1 MNIKRAKEEIRNTI
15 EAYLLKNEY
24 GEYEIPVMA
33 QRPIFL
39 IGAPGIGKTQIME
52 QISRECKVGLV
63 SYTITHHTRQSAI
76 GLPFISK
83 KEFDGREMAVT
94 EYTMSEIVASIYE
107 KIQESG
113 LREGILFIDEI
124 NCVSETLAPA
134 MLQFLQCKTFGSHK
148 IPEGW
153 VLVAAGNPPEYNKSV
168 REFDIVTLDR
178 VRKLEIQP
186 DCDTWL
192 KYAAQQNVH
201 QAVISYLSMKK
212 ERFYSVENTVDGKF
226 FVTARGWEDLSRLIQ
241 SYEKLGIEVSAGLA
255 GEFLQKEETA
265 EDFAGFYQLYMK
277 YGEDYEIPAILRGEL
292 DPEVLKQKQH
302 MAAGGGFEER
312 FAVVNLILGTL
323 RETAG
328 EYVRMDQQIE
338 IMYDLLVHLRE
349 QVRKISQDTDGS
361 SIIEKFIREQEKSL
375 QVKKKMELLS
385 IREQKSQETAI
396 RRLKEYI
403 LTAKKEHLRSAQ
415 SGFERICRC
424 FQEEPAAREKFIQ
437 SLQREL
443 ENAFSFVKESF
454 GEDQEMLLL
463 VTGITAVREMTT
475 FIAENGCP
483 AYFRY
488 SGMLLYNK
496 EEKDLRQACLDA
508 MEEI

>member
-1 MNIKRAKEEIRNTI
+1 MNIQEAKKEICNTLH
-15 EAYLLKNEY
+15 AYLAKDEDGDY
-24 GEYEIPVMA
+24 SYPMVR
-33 QRPIFL
+33 QRPILL
-39 IGAPGIGKTQIME
+39 IGPPGIGKTAIME
-52 QISRECKVGLV
+52 QAATECGVGLV

-76 GLPFISK
+76 GLPEIVKRSYGG
-83 KEFDGREMAVT
+83 KEMMVT
-94 EYTMSEIVASIYE
+94 DYTMSEIVASVYDCMD
-107 KIQESG
+107 KTG
-113 LREGILFIDEI
+113 KKEGILFIDEI

-134 MLQFLQCKTFGSHK
+134 MLALLQNKTFGSHK

-186 DCDTWL
+186 DCDAWL

-241 SYEKLGIEVSAGLA
+241 SYEKLGIEISAELA

-328 EYVRMDQQIE
+328 EYARMDQQIE